1 MSTFKY
7 RVLTRGSAILE
18 GKRASVGKR
27 ELIDYLKKSG
37 HIVLKVEEVG
47 GAKTSRIFS
56 DRSVKKATVFF
67 TQELGI
73 LLESGVSLDKSLRI
87 LSDAQENKKLNEMI
101 LDILEEVKGGK
112 SLADALSL
120 FPDIF
125 SKVYVNMVRA
135 GEESGVLPKVLERL
149 GSFMERVQRIKSEIT
164 SSLIYPLF
172 LVLSGL
178 VSVAALILI
187 VMPRFAKVFDDV
199 GIALPLSTQIL
210 INCSDVLMYY
220 GWIFIIA
227 LIGVYY
233 LLIKPLK
240 KKAGVQASIDRRKL
254 GIPVLGNILWR
265 IEISRFAR
273 TLGTLLENGVSLLNS
288 IDISR
293 GVLSNSF
300 LSNKIDEVKPDIKA
314 GKGFTAPLV
323 ERSFFPGIAQHLL
336 KVGEETGKLDEM
348 LIKVSD
354 NMDTDIEQRIK
365 RLISL
370 VEPALIL
377 AMGCAIGV
385 VVISMLSAIF
395 SINEVSF

>member
-7 RVLTRGSAILE
+7 RVMTRGSGVLE
-18 GKRASVGKR
+18 GKRASVSKA
-27 ELIDYLKKSG
+27 ELLDYLKKAG

-47 GAKTSRIFS
+47 GGKTGKVLSN
-56 DRSVKKATVFF
+56 RSVKKAAVFF
-67 TQELGI
+67 TQELGV
-73 LLESGVSLDKSLRI
+73 LLDSGVSLDKSLRI
-87 LSDAQENKKLNEMI
+87 LSEAQDNIKFKGLI

-112 SLADALSL
+112 SLGDALSM
-120 FPDIF
+120 FPDVF
-125 SKVYVNMVRA
+125 TGVYVNMVRA

-172 LVLSGL
+172 LVMSGL
-178 VSVAALILI
+178 LSVGALVLI
-187 VMPRFAKVFDDV
+187 VMPRFTKVFDEV

-210 INCSDVLMYY
+210 IKLCDVLTCY
-220 GWIFIIA
+220 GWILLIV

-233 LLIKPLK
+233 LFKSLK
-240 KKAGVQASIDRRKL
+240 KKPGVQASIDRKKL
-254 GIPVLGNILWR
+254 GIPILGDILWR

-273 TLGTLLENGVSLLNS
+273 TLGTLLENGVTLLTS
-288 IDISR
+288 IDISK
-293 GVLSNSF
+293 GVLSNTF
-300 LSNKIDEVKPDIKA
+300 LSDKIEAVKPDIKA
-314 GKGFTAPLV
+314 GKGFTAPLG
-323 ERSFFPGIAQHLL
+323 EKAFFPGIAQHLL
-336 KVGEETGKLDEM
+336 MVGEETGKMDEM
-348 LIKVSD
+348 LVKVSD
-354 NMDTDIEQRIK
+354 TMDTDIEQRIK

-377 AMGCAIGV
+377 VMGCAIGI

>member
-18 GKRASVGKR
+18 GKRASVSKG

-73 LLESGVSLDKSLRI
+73 LLESGISLDRSLRI
-87 LSDAQENKKLNEMI
+87 LSDAQENKKLNGMI

-120 FPDIF
+120 FPDVF

-172 LVLSGL
+172 LVVSGL
-178 VSVAALILI
+178 ISVAALILI

-210 INCSDVLMYY
+210 INCSDVLMHY

-240 KKAGVQASIDRRKL
+240 KKASVQASIDRRKL

-377 AMGCAIGV
+377 IMGCAIGV

>member
-7 RVLTRGSAILE
+7 RVLTKGSAVLE
-18 GKRASVGKR
+18 GKRASVSKG

-87 LSDAQENKKLNEMI
+87 LSDAQENKKLNGMI

-178 VSVAALILI
+178 VSVAALVLI

-210 INCSDVLMYY
+210 INCSDVLMHY
-220 GWIFIIA
+220 GWILIIV

-233 LLIKPLK
+233 FLIKPLT
-240 KKAGVQASIDRRKL
+240 KKASVQASIDRRKL
-254 GIPVLGNILWR
+254 GIPVLGNLLWR
-265 IEISRFAR
+265 IEVSRFAR

-300 LSNKIDEVKPDIKA
+300 LSSKIDEIKPDIKA

-323 ERSFFPGIAQHLL
+323 EKSFFPGIAQHLL

>member
-7 RVLTRGSAILE
+7 RILTKGSAVLE
-18 GKRASVGKR
+18 GKRASVSKG

-37 HIVLKVEEVG
+37 HIVLKVEEIG
-47 GAKTSRIFS
+47 GAKTSRFFS

-73 LLESGVSLDKSLRI
+73 LLESGISLDRSLRI
-87 LSDAQENKKLNEMI
+87 LSDAQENKKLNGMI

-120 FPDIF
+120 FPDTF

-178 VSVAALILI
+178 ISVAALVLI
-187 VMPRFAKVFDDV
+187 VMPRFAKVFNDV
-199 GIALPLSTQIL
+199 GVALPLSTQVL
-210 INCSDVLMYY
+210 INCSDVLMHY

-233 LLIKPLK
+233 LFIKPLK
-240 KKAGVQASIDRRKL
+240 KKASVQASIDRRKL

-265 IEISRFAR
+265 IEVSRFAR
-273 TLGTLLENGVSLLNS
+273 TMGTLLENGVSLLKS
-288 IDISR
+288 IDISS

-300 LSNKIDEVKPDIKA
+300 LSNKIDEIKPDIKA
-314 GKGFTAPLV
+314 GKGFTDPLV